1 MSTSIEEAAAR
12 IAPEVTALTES
23 DSLEPV
29 AVVYQMRGG
38 AGQRVPPASEMVE
51 KVGAILGRLHEMA
64 PDLPMRHN
72 IFKNL
77 GSFVLL
83 APPVMHK
90 QVLMQ
95 PEIKAAVM
103 NQKSGG

>member
-1 MSTSIEEAAAR
+1 MR
-12 IAPEVTALTES
+12 VAPEVIAMIES
-23 DSLEPV
+23 DSQEPV
-29 AVVYQMRGG
+29 AVGYQMRGG
-38 AGQRVPPASEMVE
+38 SGQRGPPASEMTE
-51 KVGAILGRLHEMA
+51 KVGAILDRLDKMA

-90 QVLMQ
+90 QVLRQ
-95 PEIKAAVM
+95 PEIKAAVL
-103 NQKSGG
+103 NQNSSA